1 MCSETSQIP
10 PAILNK
16 ESKFLS
22 SCPTLV
28 EYNSLRLHL
37 CCSAAGQP
45 GQAVEH
51 STNIHV
57 VFRLLHLLPNDTGSI
72 YIYTYTHMF
81 YLLGVVSS
89 YFSEEEL
96 NTWSI
101 RKQVFLFSWWQPP
114 KPANRVSCLSRNLHL
129 VRENRSTRINETI
142 LITLGQF
149 HLTQTAHILLHS
161 WAQMAASGR
170 TPTMKRNIPLHT
182 NRFAKT

>member
-1 MCSETSQIP
+1 M
-10 PAILNK
+10 A
-16 ESKFLS
+16 
-22 SCPTLV
+22 
-28 EYNSLRLHL
+28 EYNSPRLPL
-37 CCSAAGQP
+37 CCRAAVQP
-45 GQAVEH
+45 GQIVEH

-57 VFRLLHLLPNDTGSI
+57 DFRLLNLLPNDTGSI

-81 YLLGVVSS
+81 YLLAVVTS

-114 KPANRVSCLSRNLHL
+114 KIANTVSYLSRNLHL

-161 WAQMAASGR
+161 WAQMTA

-182 NRFAKT
+182 NRFAKTKIFWL